1 LNEQSKYNMNFETER
16 KQKSNYIECDKSVAW
31 VKKSSLIGISF
42 EIIEN
47 AENKLK
53 VRNKVGKRKNQR
65 NTKRSKG
72 KDFHHTSMQRETDVE
87 DS

>member
-1 LNEQSKYNMNFETER
+1 MNSKTER
-16 KQKSNYIECDKSVAW
+16 KQKSIYIECDKSVAW
-31 VKKSSLIGISF
+31 VKKSSFIGISF

-53 VRNKVGKRKNQR
+53 VRNKTGKRKNQR
-65 NTKRSKG
+65 NTKIRKE
-72 KDFHHTSMQRETDVE
+72 KDSHHTSMQRETDVE